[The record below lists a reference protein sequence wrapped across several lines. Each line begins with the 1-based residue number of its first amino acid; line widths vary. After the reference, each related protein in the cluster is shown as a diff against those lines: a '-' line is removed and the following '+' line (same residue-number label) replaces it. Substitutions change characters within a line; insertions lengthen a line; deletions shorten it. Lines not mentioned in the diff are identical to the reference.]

1 MVYRKNNELNARFN
15 SSCCGCGPCAHH
27 LNLELAVVLDQ
38 WDPVKDIN
46 DLDIWNTEIINI
58 EYTFNWTQLVLLC
71 TTGTPPYILILIHA
85 RARIQPISGFCF
97 SGLFQ
102 LLIGQTIVA
111 FPFPSQMINHPLT
124 TTMPLL
130 F

>member
-1 MVYRKNNELNARFN
+1 MHVLTRRVVVVDLV
-15 SSCCGCGPCAHH
+15 HH

-71 TTGTPPYILILIHA
+71 TNTGTPP
-85 RARIQPISGFCF
+85 PTF
-97 SGLFQ
+97 
-102 LLIGQTIVA
+102 
-111 FPFPSQMINHPLT
+111 
-124 TTMPLL
+124 
-130 F
+130 

>member
-71 TTGTPPYILILIHA
+71 TTLEL
-85 RARIQPISGFCF
+85 
-97 SGLFQ
+97 
-102 LLIGQTIVA
+102 
-111 FPFPSQMINHPLT
+111 HPLHY
-124 TTMPLL
+124 
-130 F
+130 

>member
-1 MVYRKNNELNARFN
+1 MHVLTRVVDLVYTSQITCILY
-15 SSCCGCGPCAHH
+15 SSGGT
-27 LNLELAVVLDQ
+27 VDQ
-38 WDPVKDIN
+38 RDPVKN
-46 DLDIWNTEIINI
+46 DLDIWITEIINI